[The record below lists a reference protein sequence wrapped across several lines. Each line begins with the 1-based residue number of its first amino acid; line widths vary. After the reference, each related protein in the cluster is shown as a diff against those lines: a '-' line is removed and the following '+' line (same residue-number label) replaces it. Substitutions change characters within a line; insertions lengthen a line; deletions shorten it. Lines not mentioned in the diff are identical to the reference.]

1 MDQPWTALEKTQAIV
16 LLGVL
21 AALCPPTFALD
32 PTLDISQYGHT
43 AWTIQDGFF
52 KGSVNSIAQRADG
65 YLLLGTEFGLAR
77 FDGIQSA
84 AWSAPA
90 AQRLPSNNIR
100 SLLAARD
107 GTLWVGTIEGLA
119 SWKGGKLTQYPEVA
133 GQHVFTMIED
143 RQGTVW
149 AGTFGVPTAKLCAI
163 RNGTATCYGD
173 DGTLGQ
179 WVESLYEDSRGR
191 LWAGAA
197 TGLWQWRPGPPKR
210 YSPPYLIESDQA
222 ILEDEDPS
230 GLIVL
235 CQGIWRMA
243 DGKTGPIRMP
253 GVRWPFTPLHMLR
266 DRDGG
271 LWIGTLERGLLH
283 SYRGR
288 TDAFSQRDGL
298 SGNHVRSLFE
308 DREGNIWVA
317 TMDGLDRFRS
327 VAAASFSVRQGLSTP
342 STMTALVA
350 RDGSVWTSTADG
362 LNRWKNGEI
371 SIYRASA
378 PSRPAGLA
386 NSEEVHRSVREIV
399 DRGLADNQVGSLFE
413 DDAGRIWVSA
423 FHGISRFENGRFL
436 HLGAP
441 PGGWVNGITGD
452 GGGGVWIAYQDLGL
466 YHFVGDRLQEHFPWT
481 RLEHGVASAML
492 PDRSKGLW
500 LGFFKGGV
508 VYFQGGEIRA
518 SYSKKDG
525 LGTGRVMGLQLD
537 TDGVL
542 WAATE
547 SGLSRIS
554 DGRILTLTAANGLPC
569 DGIHWTVEDDAHF
582 FWLYTA
588 CGLIRVAR
596 KELDQWASHPNRT
609 IETTVFDASDGIRMK
624 AVLTGYTP
632 RVSQAAD
639 RKIWFAHLDGISVI
653 DPHHLPF
660 NNLQSPVRVEQ
671 VIADRKVYKP
681 NSPGGSATLRLPP
694 LPALTRDLEI
704 DYTALCLLAPEKVR
718 FKYRLEGYD
727 DDWQLAGNRRQ
738 AFYASLPPRMYRF
751 RVIACNNSG
760 VWNQGGA
767 TLEFSID
774 PAYYQT
780 NLFRLASAAA
790 IVVLFW
796 GLYRLRMLQ
805 IAREFHANLE
815 GRVDERLR
823 VARELHY
830 TLLQSFQGLMFS
842 FQAARNLLP
851 GRTEDAMRT
860 LDAAIHKGDEAI
872 AEGRDA
878 IQGLRVNPAL
888 ESNLE
893 HQLTAAGKELARS
906 SSAEG
911 EPPAF
916 QVTVEGARQPL
927 SPLLQDEVYRIA
939 REILRN
945 AFHHAQA
952 RRIEAEIA
960 YDRQFFRLRIRD
972 NGKGIDPKIL
982 EQGTRQGHW
991 GLPGVRER
999 AKRIGA
1005 RLKLWSEPGAGT
1017 EVDLTVPARIAYGTR
1032 PRRQGWRLF
1041 GKGKV
1046 ES

>member
-1 MDQPWTALEKTQAIV
+1 MDSARKTQATV
-16 LLGVL
+16 LLATL
-21 AALCPPTFALD
+21 AALCPSAFALD

-43 AWTIQDGFF
+43 AWTVRDGFF
-52 KGSVNSIAQRADG
+52 KGTVYSIAQSADG

-77 FDGIQSA
+77 FDGMRSA
-84 AWSAPA
+84 AWSPPA
-90 AQRLPSNNIR
+90 AQPLPGNNIR
-100 SLLAARD
+100 SLLVARD
-107 GTLWVGTIEGLA
+107 GTLWIGTIEGLA
-119 SWKGGKLTQYPEVA
+119 SWNGGKLTLYPEVA
-133 GQHVFTMIED
+133 GQHPFTMIED
-143 RQGTVW
+143 SQGTVW

-163 RNGTATCYGD
+163 RNGKATCYGD
-173 DGTLGQ
+173 DGTFGQ

-197 TGLWQWRPGPPKR
+197 TGLWRWRPGPPKR
-210 YSPPYLIESDQA
+210 YSPPDLIESDQA
-222 ILEDEDPS
+222 ILEDEDRS

-235 CQGIWRMA
+235 CRGIWRMA
-243 DGKTGPIRMP
+243 DGKTEPIRMP
-253 GVRWPFTPLHMLR
+253 GVRWPFTPLNMLR

-283 SYRGR
+283 SYKGR

-298 SGNHVRSLFE
+298 SANHVRSLFE
-308 DREGNIWVA
+308 DREGNIWVG
-317 TMDGLDRFRS
+317 TTDGLDRFRS
-327 VAAASFSVRQGLSTP
+327 VAATSLSVRQGLSSP
-342 STMTALVA
+342 STMTALVS
-350 RDGSVWTSTADG
+350 RDGSVWTSTDDG
-362 LNRWKNGEI
+362 LNRWQNGEI

-378 PSRPAGLA
+378 LSQPAGLA

-423 FHGISRFENGRFL
+423 FHGISRFENGHFL
-436 HLGAP
+436 RLRAP

-466 YHFVGDRLQEHFPWT
+466 YHFVGDRLVEHLPWA
-481 RLEHGVASAML
+481 RLEHGVASAMM
-492 PDRSKGLW
+492 PDRNKGLW
-500 LGFFKGGV
+500 LGFFQGGV
-508 VYFQGGEIRA
+508 VYFQAGEVRA
-518 SYSKKDG
+518 SYGKKDG
-525 LGTGRVMGLQLD
+525 LGAGRVMGLQLD
-537 TDGVL
+537 TGGVL

-547 SGLSRIS
+547 GGLSRIS
-554 DGRILTLTAANGLPC
+554 DGRILTLTAANRLPC

-588 CGLIRVAR
+588 CGLVRVAR
-596 KELDQWASHPNRT
+596 KELDQWVSHPDRT

-624 AVLTGYTP
+624 ALLTGYTP

-639 RKIWFAHLDGISVI
+639 GKIWFAHLDSISVI
-653 DPHHLPF
+653 DPSHLPF
-660 NNLQSPVRVEQ
+660 NKLPSPVHVEQ
-671 VIADRKVYKP
+671 VIADRKAYGQ
-681 NSPGGSATLRLPP
+681 NSPAGSAILWLPP

-718 FKYRLEGYD
+718 FKYKLEGYD
-727 DDWQLAGNRRQ
+727 DDWQLAANRRQ
-738 AFYASLPPRMYRF
+738 AFYASLPPRRYRF
-751 RVIACNNSG
+751 RVIASNNSG
-760 VWNQGGA
+760 VWNEAGE

-780 NLFRLASAAA
+780 SLFRVACAAA

-805 IAREFHANLE
+805 IAREFHANIE

-823 VARELHY
+823 VARELHD

-851 GRTEDAMRT
+851 GRTEEAIRT
-860 LDAAIHKGDEAI
+860 LDGAIREGDEAI

-878 IQGLRVNPAL
+878 IQCLRANPVI
-888 ESNLE
+888 ESNLD
-893 HQLTAAGKELARS
+893 HLLAVAGKELARS

-916 QVTVEGARQPL
+916 QVSVEGTRQPL

-945 AFHHAQA
+945 AFHHAHA
-952 RRIEAEIA
+952 SRIELEIA
-960 YDRQFFRLRIRD
+960 YAPQFFRLRIRD
-972 NGKGIDPKIL
+972 NGKGIDRKVFDEGARP
-982 EQGTRQGHW
+982 GHW
-991 GLPGVRER
+991 GWPGVRER
-999 AKRIGA
+999 ANRIGA
-1005 RLKLWSEPGAGT
+1005 QLKLWSEPGAGT
-1017 EVDLTVPARIAYGTR
+1017 EVDLTVPARIAYGTAQ
-1032 PRRQGWRLF
+1032 RREGLRLF
-1041 GKGKV
+1041 RNKKV
-1046 ES
+1046 

>member
-1 MDQPWTALEKTQAIV
+1 M
-16 LLGVL
+16 
-21 AALCPPTFALD
+21 
-32 PTLDISQYGHT
+32 
-43 AWTIQDGFF
+43 
-52 KGSVNSIAQRADG
+52 
-65 YLLLGTEFGLAR
+65 
-77 FDGIQSA
+77 
-84 AWSAPA
+84 
-90 AQRLPSNNIR
+90 
-100 SLLAARD
+100 
-107 GTLWVGTIEGLA
+107 
-119 SWKGGKLTQYPEVA
+119 
-133 GQHVFTMIED
+133 
-143 RQGTVW
+143 
-149 AGTFGVPTAKLCAI
+149 
-163 RNGTATCYGD
+163 
-173 DGTLGQ
+173 
-179 WVESLYEDSRGR
+179 
-191 LWAGAA
+191 
-197 TGLWQWRPGPPKR
+197 
-210 YSPPYLIESDQA
+210 
-222 ILEDEDPS
+222 
-230 GLIVL
+230 
-235 CQGIWRMA
+235 
-243 DGKTGPIRMP
+243 
-253 GVRWPFTPLHMLR
+253 
-266 DRDGG
+266 
-271 LWIGTLERGLLH
+271 
-283 SYRGR
+283 
-288 TDAFSQRDGL
+288 
-298 SGNHVRSLFE
+298 RSLFE

-878 IQGLRVNPAL
+878 IQGLRVNPGL

-960 YDRQFFRLRIRD
+960 YD
-972 NGKGIDPKIL
+972 PKSS
-982 EQGTRQGHW
+982 G
-991 GLPGVRER
+991 
-999 AKRIGA
+999 
-1005 RLKLWSEPGAGT
+1005 
-1017 EVDLTVPARIAYGTR
+1017 
-1032 PRRQGWRLF
+1032 
-1041 GKGKV
+1041 
-1046 ES
+1046 